1 MSEQGD
7 ILHVSGGFVGKAQ
20 THPSTL
26 YMDGTSPVTVK
37 IQATTDELRELHNQQ
52 VRIVPVDVR
61 PISGD
66 YVHRYHHDPV
76 FHARVHVGAQALLKR
91 WQDRSVLNQSP
102 TDAEWAEAKLLAFT
116 VLKAAGQ
123 LDVSAV
129 SGCTCPAG
137 GVSVYCPVHRG
148 LPDVNDA

>member
-61 PISGD
+61 PILGGHPLEEAAD
-66 YVHRYHHDPV
+66 H
-76 FHARVHVGAQALLKR
+76 
-91 WQDRSVLNQSP
+91 VLNAWSADASP
-102 TDAEWAEAKLLAFT
+102 DLMAAAIADLAR
-116 VLKAAGQ
+116 ARQ
-123 LDVSAV
+123 LDIPAV
-129 SGCTCPAG
+129 SG
-137 GVSVYCPVHRG
+137 
-148 LPDVNDA
+148 D